1 MHEYDRMHGSLVCL
15 MAVIILAL
23 SFTSLCRV
31 AHAEDAKLKFGSDIR
46 LRYEFQDDF
55 NMKYYGDNPPQG
67 SSNDDGF
74 LLGRFRAGLDYF
86 PSHMTHLALWMQDA
100 EAWDLAIP
108 DSAFYNS
115 TLGDENNPYKD
126 RWELWKAFIETKGLF
141 NLPLGMKAGRQRIF
155 FGDKRVF
162 GPGEWGNTGRWIWD
176 ALKLSY
182 RFDKGFLDMYYGRTM
197 IHNPDQFSLKHRHFY
212 ESFGMY
218 SHVDLPKSMYSIA
231 VEPFF
236 MTKRDNHRR
245 YKGEDGLY
253 GTLDSWYAGF
263 RAYKKDIMGFD
274 WDFTYVRQFGDYA
287 DDDIEAYGYHLLFG
301 YRMKD
306 ISMSPRF
313 SFEYSYA
320 SGDSNPYD
328 HDHGR
333 FDGAF
338 GARDKMYGRM
348 NLFRWQNIEDAQVNL
363 ELEPSE
369 GSYVKAEFHKFW
381 LAEDK
386 DGWSLNPKAYRDK
399 TGLAGDDVGKEFDIV
414 ARYDY
419 TKATQ
424 IQVGFG
430 HFWPGE
436 FTKRL
441 ASGEQA
447 NWVFL
452 QWEYKFTTGLI

>member
-1 MHEYDRMHGSLVCL
+1 MCICFRMRDFFRLSLTV
-15 MAVIILAL
+15 VILSLASILFC
-23 SFTSLCRV
+23 SI
-31 AHAEDAKLKFGSDIR
+31 AHAKDASLRFGTDLR
-46 LRYEFQDDF
+46 FRYEFQDDF

-67 SSNDDGF
+67 SSNDDAF
-74 LLGRFRAGLDYF
+74 LLGRFRAGFDYL
-86 PSHMTHLALWMQDA
+86 PSYTTHLALWMQDA

-126 RWELWKAFIETKGLF
+126 RWEIWKAYIETKGVF
-141 NLPLGMKAGRQRIF
+141 DLPLTLKAGRQRIF

-176 ALKLSY
+176 AIRTSY
-182 RFDKGFLDMYYGRTM
+182 KFNHGFVDVYYGRTM
-197 IHNPDQFSLKHRHFY
+197 IHNPDEFSLKHRHFY
-212 ESFGMY
+212 ESLGMY
-218 SHVDLPKSMYSIA
+218 SHVDLPENMCGIA
-231 VEPFF
+231 LEPFF

-253 GTLDSWYAGF
+253 GSLDSWYVGF
-263 RAYKKDIMGFD
+263 RAYKKDLMGLD

-287 DDDIEAYGYHLLFG
+287 DDDIKAYAYHMLLGYTI
-301 YRMKD
+301 KNV
-306 ISMSPRF
+306 IMSPGI

-348 NLFRWQNIEDAQVNL
+348 NLFRWQNIEDAQINL
-363 ELEPSE
+363 KLRPSE
-369 GSYVKAEFHKFW
+369 RSYVKAEFHKFW
-381 LAEDK
+381 LAEK
-386 DGWSLNPKAYRDK
+386 RDGWSLNAKAYRDK

-414 ARYDY
+414 ARFDY
-419 TKATQ
+419 TDTA
-424 IQVGFG
+424 QVQLGFG
-430 HFWPGE
+430 HFWPDE
-436 FTKRL
+436 FTKRMVS
-441 ASGEQA
+441 AEQA
-447 NWVFL
+447 NWLFL
-452 QWEYKFTTGLI
+452 QWEYKFSTGLM